1 LICVHKPP
9 LAQLV
14 RASSLYL
21 EGPTF
26 ESWRV
31 DKNMIKKISEI
42 KKEMEIKLSELRMKR
57 KNVITKFKKKLEE
70 AKIEQIRNSILEK

>member
-1 LICVHKPP
+1 MCTNKPP

-31 DKNMIKKISEI
+31 DNLLTYFNKY
-42 KKEMEIKLSELRMKR
+42 
-57 KNVITKFKKKLEE
+57 V
-70 AKIEQIRNSILEK
+70 